1 MTLTPEIISLLAL
14 DAIFFFFSLI
24 AFFLSVKIYF
34 KWNRASTSVLQYELE
49 KQSYLVSVIIK
60 YIFVLKLPLFLFFIF
75 TCDKL
80 SSIITGAMCAAG
92 VINSVSYGLYL
103 IVFKM
108 LNLYLFGFWLLLHR
122 KDTRNEA
129 QPYVKIK
136 FLFFALA
143 FFFFIAE
150 IALEVS
156 FFASLNISKI
166 VSCCGTL
173 FSATSTS
180 YLSLLFKI
188 DTSLLLGFFYG
199 VFLIIVLAYF
209 LKNRILFVVANGL
222 FLLFAITS
230 LIVFFSTYI
239 YELPTHNCPFC
250 LLQLDYYGIGY
261 LLYISL
267 FIGTFYGF
275 CGVLLDH
282 LTQTPPTTSL
292 NYSLVGNTLYVLIVT
307 FYTLSYYLKNGVW
320 L

>member
-24 AFFLSVKIYF
+24 AFILSVKIYF
-34 KWNRASTSVLQYELE
+34 KWNITSTDVLQYELE

-60 YIFVLKLPLFLFFIF
+60 YIFFLKLPLFLFFIF

-80 SSIITGAMCAAG
+80 SAIITGAMCAAG
-92 VINSVSYGLYL
+92 VINSVYYGLYL

-122 KDTRNEA
+122 KDTLNEA
-129 QPYVKIK
+129 QPYVKVK

-143 FFFFIAE
+143 FFFFMTE
-150 IALEVS
+150 IILEIS

-188 DTSLLLGFFYG
+188 DTSLLLCFFYG
-199 VFLIIVLAYF
+199 SFLMLFIAYF
-209 LKNRILFVVANGL
+209 LKNRRLFIVSNGL
-222 FLLFAITS
+222 FLLFSITS
-230 LIVFFSTYI
+230 LIVFFSTYV

-261 LLYISL
+261 VLYISL

-275 CGVLLDH
+275 CGVLLEH
-282 LTQTPPTTSL
+282 LTQTPSSSSL
-292 NYSLVGNTLYVLIVT
+292 TYSLLFNTLYVLLVT
-307 FYTLSYYLKNGVW
+307 LYPLSYYLKNGVW

>member
-14 DAIFFFFSLI
+14 DTIFFFFSLI
-24 AFFLSVKIYF
+24 AFFLSLKIYF
-34 KWNRASTSVLQYELE
+34 KWNIASTDIIQYQLE
-49 KQSYLVSVIIK
+49 KQSYLVSIIIK
-60 YIFVLKLPLFLFFIF
+60 YIFVLKLPLFLFFIY

-80 SSIITGAMCAAG
+80 SAIITGAMCAAG
-92 VINSVSYGLYL
+92 VINSVYYGLYL
-103 IVFKM
+103 IAFKI

-122 KDTRNEA
+122 KDTSHEA

-136 FLFFALA
+136 FLFFSLA

-150 IALEVS
+150 TILEIS

-173 FSATSTS
+173 FSATSSS
-180 YLSLLFKI
+180 YLSIIFKMDI
-188 DTSLLLGFFYG
+188 SLLIGFFYSILL
-199 VFLIIVLAYF
+199 LIYVAYF
-209 LKNRILFVVANGL
+209 LKNHRAFIILNGL
-222 FLLFAITS
+222 FLLVSIIS

-261 LLYISL
+261 ILYISL
-267 FIGTFYGF
+267 FVGTFFGF
-275 CGVLLDH
+275 CGVLLDY
-282 LTQTPPTTSL
+282 LTHSPTTKNL
-292 NYSLVGNTLYVLIVT
+292 LYSLCFNTLYTMIIT
-307 FYTLSYYLKNGVW
+307 FYPLRYYFKNGVW

>member
-14 DAIFFFFSLI
+14 DTIFLFFSLI
-24 AFFLSVKIYF
+24 AFVLSLKIYF
-34 KWNRASTSVLQYELE
+34 KWNILSTDVLQYELE

-60 YIFVLKLPLFLFFIF
+60 YIFFLKLPLFLFFIY

-92 VINSVSYGLYL
+92 VINSVNYGLYL
-103 IVFKM
+103 IVFKI

-122 KDTRNEA
+122 KDTHNET
-129 QPYVKIK
+129 QPYVKVK

-143 FFFFIAE
+143 FFFFITE
-150 IALEVS
+150 IILEIS
-156 FFASLNISKI
+156 FFISLNISKI

-173 FSATSTS
+173 FSVTSTS

-188 DTSLLLGFFYG
+188 DTSILLGGFYG
-199 VFLIIVLAYF
+199 SFLMISIAYF
-209 LKNRILFVVANGL
+209 FKHRITFILFNGL

-261 LLYISL
+261 ILYISL
-267 FIGTFYGF
+267 FMGTFYGF

-282 LTQTPPTTSL
+282 LTQTLPIVSFK
-292 NYSLVGNTLYVLIVT
+292 YSFAGNTLYVLIVT
-307 FYTLSYYLKNGVW
+307 FYPLSYYFKNGVW